1 MPNNYHQDLP
11 SAAAAKALGFTVDD
25 TCYPWVAYKGPRFS
39 PVLFY
44 LVPTDKEAKH
54 SAGYVEREDVRLFQE
69 KFGTP
74 MASRPSLLDQ
84 KAFDFRV
91 KFLGEELEEFVVSHT
106 AGDLISAADA
116 LVDLAYVLHGTALMM
131 GLPWEDLWKEV
142 QRANMTK
149 ERATS
154 AAQSKRGS
162 AIDVIKP
169 PGWKG
174 PDHTQFLGV
183 GSWPVLDTS
192 KEHGDET

>member
-1 MPNNYHQDLP
+1 MKEDRH
-11 SAAAAKALGFTVDD
+11 
-25 TCYPWVAYKGPRFS
+25 GP
-39 PVLFY
+39 
-44 LVPTDKEAKH
+44 
-54 SAGYVEREDVRLFQE
+54 GYVEREDVRLFQI

-74 MASRPSLLDQ
+74 MASTPSLLDQ
-84 KAFDFRV
+84 KAFDFRK
-91 KFLGEELEEFVVSHT
+91 KFLEEELKEFVDTHT
-106 AGDLISAADA
+106 EGDLIGAADA

-149 ERATS
+149 ERATH
-154 AAQSKRGS
+154 AGQSKRGS

-174 PDHTQFLGV
+174 PDHAQFLGT
-183 GSWPVLDTS
+183 GGWPTLDTS